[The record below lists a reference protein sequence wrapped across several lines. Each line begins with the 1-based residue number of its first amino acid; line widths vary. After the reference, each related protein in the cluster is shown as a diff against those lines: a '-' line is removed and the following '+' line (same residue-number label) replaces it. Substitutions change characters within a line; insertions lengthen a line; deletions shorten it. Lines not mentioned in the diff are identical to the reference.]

1 MSEKWFREKPTSR
14 VENNIIWKIKIK
26 KKVYSGKSK
35 YQKIEIFDTYEFG
48 RIKALDGLIQL
59 ATKNEHIYHE
69 MLVHPAL
76 FYHSAPK
83 RVLIIGGGDG
93 GTLREVLKHKV
104 EEIILDDI
112 DKKVIEVSKKYLP
125 LVSKGAFENKRVKVV
140 IEDGLKFIKNFDNY
154 FDVIIIDA
162 TDPRPRDI
170 AIGLFTKKFFRDAKK
185 AMRKEGIISIQS
197 GWFSESFSKMTRK
210 NIKKVFPYFKIHRA
224 FIPCFPF
231 REHTFTFGS
240 PKVNFK
246 KISVQEIKKRFNK
259 LRLRTKYY
267 TPEIHFASG
276 VSLKSWRI

>member
-1 MSEKWFREKPTSR
+1 MSKKWFREKPTSR

-26 KKVYSGKSK
+26 KKVYSRRNKC
-35 YQKIEIFDTYEFG
+35 QKIEVFDTFEFG
-48 RIKALDGLIQL
+48 RMLVLDGLIQL

-76 FYHSAPK
+76 LYHSEPK

-104 EEIILDDI
+104 KKIILDDI
-112 DKKVIEVSKKYLP
+112 DEKVIEVSKKYFP
-125 LVSKGAFENKRVKVV
+125 SVSKGAFKNKRVKVV

-197 GWFSESFSKMTRK
+197 GWFSESFSKMTRR

-231 REHTFTFGS
+231 REHTFTLGS
-240 PKVNFK
+240 QKVNFEK
-246 KISVQEIKKRFNK
+246 VSMQKIERGFNK
-259 LRLRTKYY
+259 SRLRTKYY

-276 VSLKSWRI
+276 VSLKSWKI